1 MIVEGKIN
9 NAKEVIA
16 EKLDFPRDVILNIPK
31 ITITGD
37 NEITIE
43 NHKGI
48 ILFND
53 EEVKI
58 NSGVGLISINGRRFE
73 IRFIGGSTITI
84 TGKFKSVTYE
94 EQS

>member
-9 NAKEVIA
+9 NAKEVLA

-58 NSGVGLISINGRRFE
+58 NSGVGLISIDGSRFE

-94 EQS
+94 